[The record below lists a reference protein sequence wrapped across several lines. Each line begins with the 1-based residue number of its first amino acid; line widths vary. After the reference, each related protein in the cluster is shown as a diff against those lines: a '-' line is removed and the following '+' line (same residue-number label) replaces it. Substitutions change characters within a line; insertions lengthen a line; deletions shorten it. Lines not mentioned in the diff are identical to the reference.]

1 MAAGPLTKRTISP
14 VAARSD
20 VGGSVRYQPVPGFY
34 AIWGHAELE
43 RTMTPLPG
51 FYAPQWTSRPAGG
64 VGRIEQPSAGAGGGV
79 MVRGS
84 GIDDAARSAVYPDGP
99 EMDGGEPGQPA
110 GGRSRPARSWNGAG
124 GRWLVW
130 TLRAVVWAVLLIIGY
145 RGVMAIVLNETP
157 ASRSGTPAVSAGDS
171 GQFPV
176 TLAEAYAMQFGDV
189 YLNFTPASA
198 GQRAQ
203 ELAAYLPGNLA
214 GADPQLGWNGSGA
227 LRLRTEQVAGIS
239 VRDATHAVVTL
250 LANVNGQ
257 LMELGVPIYAARGGM
272 AVSGEP
278 AWLAAPAQASPP
290 ASVTT
295 TSDPAAQNALTAQLP
310 AFFQAYAS
318 GDGATLNRFL
328 AQGATVSGLGG
339 ALSYAGIST
348 MYVPPGGPTRHITVT
363 VVWQLS
369 GQAAANAAKL
379 EMTYDMTVI
388 DEQSGKWY
396 VGDIQ
401 ASTQGNQEAGG

>member
-1 MAAGPLTKRTISP
+1 
-14 VAARSD
+14 
-20 VGGSVRYQPVPGFY
+20 
-34 AIWGHAELE
+34 
-43 RTMTPLPG
+43 
-51 FYAPQWTSRPAGG
+51 
-64 VGRIEQPSAGAGGGV
+64 

-84 GIDDAARSAVYPDGP
+84 GIDDAARSAVYSDDPEMGVGGP
-99 EMDGGEPGQPA
+99 EQPA
-110 GGRSRPARSWNGAG
+110 DGRSRPARSWNGAG

-157 ASRSGTPAVSAGDS
+157 ASRSGSPATPAGGG

-203 ELAAYLPGNLA
+203 KLATYLPANLA
-214 GADPQLGWNGSGA
+214 GTDPQLGWNGSGS
-227 LRLRTEQVAGIS
+227 LRLQNEQVAGIS
-239 VRDATHAVVTL
+239 VQDATHAVVTL
-250 LANVNGQ
+250 LANVNGR

-295 TSDPAAQNALTAQLP
+295 ASDPAAQNALMAQLP

-318 GDGATLNRFL
+318 GDSATLNRFL
-328 AQGATVSGLGG
+328 SQGASVSGLGG
-339 ALSYAGIST
+339 ALSYAGISNL
-348 MYVPPGGPTRHITVT
+348 YVPPGGSTRHITVT
-363 VVWQLS
+363 VVWQLP
-369 GQAAANAAKL
+369 GQATANAAKL
-379 EMTYDMTVI
+379 EMTYDMTVT
-388 DEQSGKWY
+388 DQQSGKWY
-396 VGDIQ
+396 VADIQ
-401 ASTQGNQEAGG
+401 ASTQENQEAGGS